1 MWVKGLKIHRATSWL
16 ITLFALITILL
27 GYAATRRWFPE
38 YELFLLLHGVTGWI
52 LPGLLL
58 VHFIFSIIYLK
69 LNLRKIIKGLKN
81 ERTSG
86 TSSLRLLQRIT
97 KWGIIILVILL
108 SLSGLTYYPWF
119 VAIFGDF
126 FEFTLHI
133 DFDLIL
139 SIFMIVHV
147 GIGAKFFLIKR
158 KITHWST
165 DLSIIFLVIL
175 ILSMSVAIDLP
186 TGLGDPHVRID
197 RTIFNYDPAEV
208 ETARPDLFQNG
219 SFSVFDV
226 LLHLDSKGQ
235 IELNYHFNTS
245 MDTHV
250 IDSLNGENNWW
261 YYTYYSGGGRESN
274 VERIDHYP
282 WKPGAM
288 IGLYQESVSFIQHTY
303 STFKEEV
310 DRLNNNNGSIV
321 IPTVYVSGQFF
332 NETFYNLTVL
342 PHNLRNETFQLD
354 VITAIDVIMTL
365 GDLGNITYELEW
377 HESFRSASYVHS
389 YFVSKIN
396 DEETAGRCGFL
407 YDVSGSY
414 IYLSADERILTSPE
428 SVNFYWG
435 CL

>member
-16 ITLFALITILL
+16 ITLFTLITILL
-27 GYAATRRWFPE
+27 GYAATRRWFPD
-38 YELFLLLHGVTGWI
+38 YEFFLFLHGVTGWI

-69 LNLRKIIKGLKN
+69 LNLRRIIAGLKN

-97 KWGIIILVILL
+97 KWGIIILGILL
-108 SLSGLTYYPWF
+108 SLSGLSYYPWF
-119 VAIFGDF
+119 VAIFGNF
-126 FEFTLHI
+126 FDFTLHV
-133 DFDLIL
+133 DFDIIL

-147 GIGAKFFLIKR
+147 GIGARFFLTRKKIK
-158 KITHWST
+158 HWSA
-165 DLSIIFLVIL
+165 DLSLIFLVMFL
-175 ILSMSVAIDLP
+175 LFMSVAIDLP
-186 TGLGDPHVRID
+186 SGLGDPHVRID
-197 RTIFNYDPAEV
+197 GKIYGYNPTEV

-226 LLHLDSKGQ
+226 LLHLDSKGE
-235 IELNYHFNTS
+235 IDLNYHFNTS

-250 IDSLNGENNWW
+250 IDSLNGKTNWW
-261 YYTYYSGGGRESN
+261 YHTFYSGGGIENN

-282 WKPGAM
+282 WKPGAYIIM
-288 IGLYQESVSFIQHTY
+288 YQESASYIQNAY
-303 STFKEEV
+303 STFREEV
-310 DRLNNNNGSIV
+310 DRLNYNNGSVI
-321 IPTVYVSGQFF
+321 IPTVYVSGHSF
-332 NETFYNLTVL
+332 NETFYNVTVF
-342 PHNLRNETFQLD
+342 PHNKRNETFQQD

-365 GDLGNITYELEW
+365 GDLGDITYNLTW
-377 HESFRSASYVHS
+377 YESFRGASYVHS

-396 DEETAGRCGFL
+396 TDEAVGRCGYL

-428 SVNFYWG
+428 SINFYWG

>member
-27 GYAATRRWFPE
+27 GYAATRRWFPD

-69 LNLRKIIKGLKN
+69 LNLRRIIKGLKN
-81 ERTSG
+81 ERISG

-97 KWGIIILVILL
+97 KWGIIILVIVI

-119 VAIFGDF
+119 VAIFGNFFDF
-126 FEFTLHI
+126 SLHI
-133 DFDLIL
+133 DFDLFL

-147 GIGAKFFLIKR
+147 GIGARFFLTRK
-158 KITHWST
+158 KITHWSVN
-165 DLSIIFLVIL
+165 LSLIFLVSTIL
-175 ILSMSVAIDLP
+175 IMGLIIDLP
-186 TGLGDPHVRID
+186 TGLGEPHVRIGGN
-197 RTIFNYDPAEV
+197 NYGYEPTEV

-226 LLHLDSKGQ
+226 LLHLDSKGE
-235 IELNYHFNTS
+235 IDLDYHFNSS

-250 IDSLNGENNWW
+250 IDSLNGETNWW
-261 YYTYYSGGGRESN
+261 YHTYYSGGGIENN

-282 WKPGAM
+282 WKPGTM
-288 IGLYQESVSFIQHTY
+288 IQIYRESESYINAAF
-303 STFKEEV
+303 STFREEV
-310 DRLNNNNGSIV
+310 DRLNNNFGSVI
-321 IPTVYVSGQFF
+321 IPTVYVSGLNF
-332 NETFYNLTVL
+332 NETFYNVAVL
-342 PHNLRNETFQLD
+342 PHNLRNETFQFD

-365 GDLGNITYELEW
+365 GDLGHITYQLTY

-396 DEETAGRCGFL
+396 TDESEGRCGYL
-407 YDVSGSY
+407 YMVSESY

-428 SVNFYWG
+428 SVNFFWG

>member
-1 MWVKGLKIHRATSWL
+1 MWVKGLKIHRTTSWL

-27 GYAATRRWFPE
+27 GYAATRRWFPD

-69 LNLRKIIKGLKN
+69 LKLRKIFKGLRN
-81 ERTSG
+81 ERISG
-86 TSSLRLLQRIT
+86 TSTLRLLQQFT
-97 KWGIIILVILL
+97 KWGIIVFVILI
-108 SLSGLTYYPWF
+108 SLSGLTFYPWF

-126 FEFTLHI
+126 FEFTLHL
-133 DFDLIL
+133 DLDLIL

-147 GIGAKFFLIKR
+147 GIGARFFLTR
-158 KITHWST
+158 NKINHWSVN
-165 DLSIIFLVIL
+165 LSLIFLISTIL
-175 ILSMSVAIDLP
+175 IMGLIIDLP
-186 TGLGDPHVRID
+186 TGLGEHNVGIGRN
-197 RTIFNYDPAEV
+197 FYDYEPTEV

-226 LLHLDSKGQ
+226 LLHLDSKGE
-235 IELNYHFNTS
+235 IDLDYHFNAS

-250 IDSLNGENNWW
+250 IDSLNGETNWW
-261 YYTYYSGGGRESN
+261 YHTYYSGGGIENN

-282 WKPGAM
+282 WKPGTHITM
-288 IGLYQESVSFIQHTY
+288 YQESDSYIQNAF
-303 STFKEEV
+303 STFREEV
-310 DRLNNNNGSIV
+310 DRLNNHFGSV
-321 IPTVYVSGQFF
+321 IIPAVYVSGQNF
-332 NETFYNLTVL
+332 NETFYNVAVL
-342 PHNLRNETFQLD
+342 PHNLRNETFQFD
-354 VITAIDVIMTL
+354 VVTAIDVIMTL
-365 GDLGNITYELEW
+365 GDLGDITYELTW
-377 HESFRSASYVHS
+377 HESFRGASYVHS

-396 DEETAGRCGFL
+396 TDEQAGRCGFL

-428 SVNFYWG
+428 SISFYWG